1 MINNGLDMADFKVFG
16 SRAARCGLSH
26 SNVRGSGSDSCLPSE
41 SGGLGWTASAKPH
54 SLHSLSPHPCG
65 SAQAAGWRRRRAHV
79 MPGVVVCGDQP
90 SSRERPPSSSAPDV
104 PCLGYPVRAPN
115 PSLTGNS
122 GAFNYGKVP
131 LQARAGSSPARRT
144 SRDFVI
150 RQRD

>member
-1 MINNGLDMADFKVFG
+1 MADFKGFG

-41 SGGLGWTASAKPH
+41 SRGLGWTASAKPR
-54 SLHSLSPHPCG
+54 SLSPHPCG
-65 SAQAAGWRRRRAHV
+65 SAQAAGWRRWRAHV
-79 MPGVVVCGDQP
+79 TPTVVVCGDQP
-90 SSRERPPSSSAPDV
+90 GSRERPPSSSAPDV

-122 GAFNYGKVP
+122 GALNYRKVP